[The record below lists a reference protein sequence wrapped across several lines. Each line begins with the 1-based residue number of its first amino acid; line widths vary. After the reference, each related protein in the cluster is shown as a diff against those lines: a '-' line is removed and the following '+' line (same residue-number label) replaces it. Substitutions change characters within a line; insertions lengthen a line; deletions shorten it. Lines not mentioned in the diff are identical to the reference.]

1 MINWPHSLIEDIS
14 RRRCVIFI
22 GAGVSKN
29 SENEEGRV
37 PKNWFEFLS
46 GAITRLNNAS
56 DKKVSTRLL
65 RERDFLTA
73 CEVIKDSLGDEDFV
87 NYVESEYLTPAYRAA
102 EIHELIFKL
111 DSRIVLTPN
120 FDKIYETYAG
130 NVSEGTV
137 KVKQYYADDVA
148 SVIRGRKTDRTI
160 IKIHG
165 TIDEPNKLIF
175 SRKDYV
181 FARSH
186 HRNFYSLLDALIM
199 THTFLFIGCGLDDP
213 DIKLLLEDYAHKFRF
228 SRSHF
233 FVTRRKTINSQVIKI
248 VEKTMKLKMLEY
260 SGAGVDHSKLIES
273 LRALVDHIEASR
285 IEFSENQD
293 W

>member
-1 MINWPHSLIEDIS
+1 MIDWPQVLVDDVA
-14 RRRCVIFI
+14 RRKCVIFL

-29 SENEEGRV
+29 SKNNQGRI
-37 PKNWFEFLS
+37 PKNWLEFLS
-46 GAITRLNNAS
+46 SAIEQLPNGS
-56 DKKVSTRLL
+56 DKSLSKRLVKQ
-65 RERDFLTA
+65 RDYLTA
-73 CEVIKDSLGDEDFV
+73 CEVIKNTMGVEEFV
-87 NYVESEYLTPAYRAA
+87 NHVEAEYLTPAYKSA

-137 KVKQYYADDVA
+137 KIKNYYADDVA
-148 SVIRGRKTDRTI
+148 SVIRGKKTDRTI

-165 TIDEPNKLIF
+165 TIDEPNRLIF

-181 FARSH
+181 SARSVN
-186 HRNFYSLLDALIM
+186 RDFYSLLDSLIM

-213 DIKLLLEDYAHKFRF
+213 DMKLLLEDYAHKFRF
-228 SRSHF
+228 SRSHYF
-233 FVTRRKTINSQVIKI
+233 IARKKAIDPQVIKI
-248 VEKTMKLKMLEY
+248 VENTMKLKVLEY
-260 SGAGVDHSKLIES
+260 SGTGADHNKLIES
-273 LRALVDHIEASR
+273 LRQLVSVADTCR
-285 IEFSENQD
+285 SELTESQD